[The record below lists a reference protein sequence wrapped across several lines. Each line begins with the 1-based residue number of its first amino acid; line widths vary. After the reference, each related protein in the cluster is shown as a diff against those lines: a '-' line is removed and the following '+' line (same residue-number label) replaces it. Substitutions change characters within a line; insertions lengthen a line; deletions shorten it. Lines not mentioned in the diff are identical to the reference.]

1 MAFTFSLYLHM
12 GCLGD
17 EVDRHPVQHILGP
30 GISKRGHKLWEAL
43 APQQALHLLR
53 DEQTRGR
60 AGQPSGKEEEVRG
73 ARLLL
78 PPAVVTASTARVL
91 PPAALLSH
99 SPEGG
104 LFERSQR
111 VSNFENPGWP
121 GR

>member
-78 PPAVVTASTARVL
+78 PPAVVTSLDRTCAPSRCFTFS
-91 PPAALLSH
+91 LSK
-99 SPEGG
+99 
-104 LFERSQR
+104 RR
-111 VSNFENPGWP
+111 IV
-121 GR
+121 